1 MKKKIYCFD
10 FDGTLTTSDT
20 LLEFIKYAK
29 GTSRF
34 LMVFLMYSPLL
45 VLMKLHLYPNWKAKQ
60 QIFAHLFAGMRIEK
74 FDALCRGFAEENQHL
89 LRPKGITLVH
99 EALIAGAQVFIV
111 SASIDN
117 WVRPFFEIRNLK
129 GVQVLGTQIEVE
141 DGKLTGRF
149 KSNNCYGAEKV
160 RRIQEALSMTR
171 KIEALSMTQKIEA
184 LPMTQK
190 IEALPLSRTSDTEEK
205 TIPDRSLYEIEA
217 FGDSRGDKE
226 MLAFAD
232 KGHYKPFRE

>member
-1 MKKKIYCFD
+1 MKKKLYCFD

-29 GTSRF
+29 GRGRF

-74 FDALCRGFAEENQHL
+74 FDALCRGFAEESQHL
-89 LRPKGITLVH
+89 LRPKGITLMH
-99 EALIAGAQVFIV
+99 EALVTGAQVFIV

-117 WVRPFFEIRNLK
+117 WVRPFFDIRNLK

-149 KSNNCYGAEKV
+149 KSNNCYGKEKV
-160 RRIQEALSMTR
+160 HRIAEALKSF
-171 KIEALSMTQKIEA
+171 E
-184 LPMTQK
+184 
-190 IEALPLSRTSDTEEK
+190 
-205 TIPDRSLYEIEA
+205 RSEYEIEA

-232 KGHYKPFRE
+232 KGHFKPFRES

>member
-1 MKKKIYCFD
+1 MNKKIYCFD

-29 GTSRF
+29 GRGRF

-45 VLMKLHLYPNWKAKQ
+45 VMMKLHLYPNWKAKQ

-99 EALIAGAQVFIV
+99 EALVAGAQVFIV

-117 WVRPFFEIRNLK
+117 WVRPFFDIRNLK

-141 DGKLTGRF
+141 DGKLTGNF
-149 KSNNCYGAEKV
+149 KSNNCYGKEKV
-160 RRIQEALSMTR
+160 HRIAEALKSF
-171 KIEALSMTQKIEA
+171 E
-184 LPMTQK
+184 
-190 IEALPLSRTSDTEEK
+190 
-205 TIPDRSLYEIEA
+205 RSEYEIEA

-232 KGHYKPFRE
+232 KGHFKPFRES

>member
-60 QIFAHLFAGMRIEK
+60 KVFAHLFEGMRIEK
-74 FDALCRGFAEENQHL
+74 FDKLCQEFAETRQHL
-89 LRPKGITLVH
+89 LRPQGIQRVH
-99 EALIAGAQVFIV
+99 EALAAGDQVFIV

-117 WVRPFFEIRNLK
+117 WVRPFFHVRGLDAVE
-129 GVQVLGTQIEVE
+129 VLGTQVEVK

-149 KSNNCYGAEKV
+149 LSRNCYGAEKV
-160 RRIQEALSMTR
+160 RRITA
-171 KIEALSMTQKIEA
+171 A
-184 LPMTQK
+184 LPQ
-190 IEALPLSRTSDTEEK
+190 
-205 TIPDRSLYEIEA
+205 DRQAYTIEA

-226 MLAFAD
+226 MLSFAD
-232 KGHYKPFRE
+232 QGHYKPFR

>member
-29 GTSRF
+29 GRGRF

-60 QIFAHLFAGMRIEK
+60 QIFAHLFAGMCIEK
-74 FDALCRGFAEENQHL
+74 FDALCRGFAEESQHL
-89 LRPKGITLVH
+89 LRPKGITLMH
-99 EALIAGAQVFIV
+99 EALVAGAQVFIV

-117 WVRPFFEIRNLK
+117 WVRPFFDIRNLK

-149 KSNNCYGAEKV
+149 KSNNCYGKEKV
-160 RRIQEALSMTR
+160 HRIAEVLKSF
-171 KIEALSMTQKIEA
+171 E
-184 LPMTQK
+184 
-190 IEALPLSRTSDTEEK
+190 
-205 TIPDRSLYEIEA
+205 RSEYEIEA

-232 KGHYKPFRE
+232 KGHFKPFRE

>member
-29 GTSRF
+29 GTSRV

-74 FDALCRGFAEENQHL
+74 FDALCRGFAEESQHL
-89 LRPKGITLVH
+89 LRPKGITLMH
-99 EALIAGAQVFIV
+99 EALVAGAQVFIV

-117 WVRPFFEIRNLK
+117 WVRPFFDIRNLK

-149 KSNNCYGAEKV
+149 KSNNCYGKEKV
-160 RRIQEALSMTR
+160 HRIAEVLKSF
-171 KIEALSMTQKIEA
+171 E
-184 LPMTQK
+184 
-190 IEALPLSRTSDTEEK
+190 
-205 TIPDRSLYEIEA
+205 RSEYEIEA

-232 KGHYKPFRE
+232 KGHFKPFRES

>member
-1 MKKKIYCFD
+1 MKKKLYCFD

-29 GTSRF
+29 GRGRF

-45 VLMKLHLYPNWKAKQ
+45 VLMKLRLYPNWKAKQ

-74 FDALCRGFAEENQHL
+74 FDALCRDFAEESQHL
-89 LRPKGITLVH
+89 LRPKGITLMH
-99 EALIAGAQVFIV
+99 EALVAGAQVFIV

-117 WVRPFFEIRNLK
+117 WVRPFFDIRNLK

-149 KSNNCYGAEKV
+149 KSNNCYGKEKV
-160 RRIQEALSMTR
+160 HRIAEALKSF
-171 KIEALSMTQKIEA
+171 E
-184 LPMTQK
+184 
-190 IEALPLSRTSDTEEK
+190 
-205 TIPDRSLYEIEA
+205 RSEYEIEA

-232 KGHYKPFRE
+232 KGHFKPFRES

>member
-1 MKKKIYCFD
+1 MKKKLYCFD

-29 GTSRF
+29 GRGRF

-45 VLMKLHLYPNWKAKQ
+45 VMMKLHMYPNWKAKQ
-60 QIFAHLFAGMRIEK
+60 RIFAHLFAGMRIEK
-74 FDALCRGFAEENQHL
+74 FDALCRGFAEESQHL
-89 LRPKGITLVH
+89 LRPKGITLMH
-99 EALIAGAQVFIV
+99 EALVAGAQVFIV

-117 WVRPFFEIRNLK
+117 WVRPFFDIRNLK

-149 KSNNCYGAEKV
+149 KSNNCYGKEKV
-160 RRIQEALSMTR
+160 HRIAEVLKSF
-171 KIEALSMTQKIEA
+171 E
-184 LPMTQK
+184 
-190 IEALPLSRTSDTEEK
+190 
-205 TIPDRSLYEIEA
+205 RSEYEIEA

-232 KGHYKPFRE
+232 KGHFKPFRES

>member
-34 LMVFLMYSPLL
+34 LMVFLKYSPLL

-74 FDALCRGFAEENQHL
+74 FDALCRGFAEESQHL
-89 LRPKGITLVH
+89 LRPKGITLMH
-99 EALIAGAQVFIV
+99 EALVAGAQVFIV

-117 WVRPFFEIRNLK
+117 WVRPFFDIRNLK

-141 DGKLTGRF
+141 DGKLTGNF
-149 KSNNCYGAEKV
+149 KSNNCYGKEKV
-160 RRIQEALSMTR
+160 HRIAEAL
-171 KIEALSMTQKIEA
+171 KPFE
-184 LPMTQK
+184 
-190 IEALPLSRTSDTEEK
+190 
-205 TIPDRSLYEIEA
+205 RSEYEIEA

-232 KGHYKPFRE
+232 KGHFKPFRES

>member
-1 MKKKIYCFD
+1 MKKKIYCLD

-29 GTSRF
+29 GRGRF

-99 EALIAGAQVFIV
+99 EALVAGAQVFIV

-117 WVRPFFEIRNLK
+117 WVRPFFDIRNLK

-141 DGKLTGRF
+141 DGKLTGNF
-149 KSNNCYGAEKV
+149 KSNNCYGKEKV
-160 RRIQEALSMTR
+160 HRIAEVLKSF
-171 KIEALSMTQKIEA
+171 E
-184 LPMTQK
+184 
-190 IEALPLSRTSDTEEK
+190 
-205 TIPDRSLYEIEA
+205 RSEYEIEA

-232 KGHYKPFRE
+232 KGHFKPFRES

>member
-29 GTSRF
+29 GASRF

-45 VLMKLHLYPNWKAKQ
+45 VLMKLHLFPNWKAKQ
-60 QIFAHLFAGMRIEK
+60 LIFAHLFAGMRIEK
-74 FDALCRGFAEENQHL
+74 FDALCRGFAEESQHL

-99 EALIAGAQVFIV
+99 EALVAGAQVFIV

-117 WVRPFFEIRNLK
+117 WVRPFFDIRNLK
-129 GVQVLGTQIEVE
+129 GVQVLGTQIEVV
-141 DGKLTGRF
+141 DGKVTGRF
-149 KSNNCYGAEKV
+149 KTNNCYGEEKV
-160 RRIQEALSMTR
+160 RRICEALTTTTGTSIPTTN
-171 KIEALSMTQKIEA
+171 AYGTTSLSF
-184 LPMTQK
+184 
-190 IEALPLSRTSDTEEK
+190 
-205 TIPDRSLYEIEA
+205 DRSQYDIEA

-232 KGHYKPFRE
+232 QGHYKPFR

>member
-29 GTSRF
+29 GRGRF

-45 VLMKLHLYPNWKAKQ
+45 VMMKLHLYPNWKAKQ

-74 FDALCRGFAEENQHL
+74 FDALCRGFAEESQHL
-89 LRPKGITLVH
+89 LRPKGITLMH
-99 EALIAGAQVFIV
+99 EALVAGAQVFIV

-117 WVRPFFEIRNLK
+117 WVRPFFDIRNLK

-141 DGKLTGRF
+141 DGKLTGNF
-149 KSNNCYGAEKV
+149 KSNNCYGKEKV
-160 RRIQEALSMTR
+160 HRIAEVLKSF
-171 KIEALSMTQKIEA
+171 E
-184 LPMTQK
+184 
-190 IEALPLSRTSDTEEK
+190 
-205 TIPDRSLYEIEA
+205 RSEYEIEA

-232 KGHYKPFRE
+232 KGHFKPFRE

>member
-29 GTSRF
+29 GRSRF

-60 QIFAHLFAGMRIEK
+60 RIFAHLFAGMRIEK
-74 FDALCRGFAEENQHL
+74 FDALCRGFAEESQHL
-89 LRPKGITLVH
+89 LRPKGITLMH
-99 EALIAGAQVFIV
+99 EALVTGAQVFIV

-117 WVRPFFEIRNLK
+117 WVRPFFDIRNLK

-149 KSNNCYGAEKV
+149 KSNNCYGKEKV
-160 RRIQEALSMTR
+160 HRIAEALKSF
-171 KIEALSMTQKIEA
+171 E
-184 LPMTQK
+184 
-190 IEALPLSRTSDTEEK
+190 
-205 TIPDRSLYEIEA
+205 RSEYEIEA

-232 KGHYKPFRE
+232 KGHFKPFRES

>member
-34 LMVFLMYSPLL
+34 LMVFLKYSPLL

-74 FDALCRGFAEENQHL
+74 FDALCRGFAEESQHL
-89 LRPKGITLVH
+89 LRPKSITLMH
-99 EALIAGAQVFIV
+99 EALVAGAQVFIV

-117 WVRPFFEIRNLK
+117 WVRPFFDIRNLK

-141 DGKLTGRF
+141 DGKLTGNF
-149 KSNNCYGAEKV
+149 KSNNCYGKEKV
-160 RRIQEALSMTR
+160 HRIAEAL
-171 KIEALSMTQKIEA
+171 KPFE
-184 LPMTQK
+184 
-190 IEALPLSRTSDTEEK
+190 
-205 TIPDRSLYEIEA
+205 RSEYEIEA

-232 KGHYKPFRE
+232 KGHFKPFRE

>member
-29 GTSRF
+29 GRSRF

-60 QIFAHLFAGMRIEK
+60 RIFAHLFAGMRIEK
-74 FDALCRGFAEENQHL
+74 FDALCRGFAEESQHL
-89 LRPKGITLVH
+89 LRPKGITLMH
-99 EALIAGAQVFIV
+99 EALVAGAQVFIV

-117 WVRPFFEIRNLK
+117 WVRPFFDIRNLK

-149 KSNNCYGAEKV
+149 KSNNCYGKEKV
-160 RRIQEALSMTR
+160 HRIAEALKSF
-171 KIEALSMTQKIEA
+171 E
-184 LPMTQK
+184 
-190 IEALPLSRTSDTEEK
+190 
-205 TIPDRSLYEIEA
+205 RSEYEIEA

-232 KGHYKPFRE
+232 KGHFKPFRE

>member
-29 GTSRF
+29 GRGRF

-74 FDALCRGFAEENQHL
+74 FDALCRDFAEESQHL
-89 LRPKGITLVH
+89 LRPKGITLMH
-99 EALIAGAQVFIV
+99 EALVAGAQVFIV

-117 WVRPFFEIRNLK
+117 WVRPFFDIRNLK

-149 KSNNCYGAEKV
+149 KSNNCYGTEKV
-160 RRIQEALSMTR
+160 HRIAEVLKSF
-171 KIEALSMTQKIEA
+171 E
-184 LPMTQK
+184 
-190 IEALPLSRTSDTEEK
+190 
-205 TIPDRSLYEIEA
+205 RSEYEIEA

-232 KGHYKPFRE
+232 KGHFKPFRE

>member
-20 LLEFIKYAK
+20 LLEFITYAK
-29 GTSRF
+29 GRGRF

-45 VLMKLHLYPNWKAKQ
+45 VLMTLHLYPNWKAKQ

-74 FDALCRGFAEENQHL
+74 FDALCRGFAEESQHL
-89 LRPKGITLVH
+89 LRPKGITLMH
-99 EALIAGAQVFIV
+99 EALVAGAQVFIV

-117 WVRPFFEIRNLK
+117 WVRPFFDIRNLK

-149 KSNNCYGAEKV
+149 KSNKCYGKEKV
-160 RRIQEALSMTR
+160 HRIAEALKSF
-171 KIEALSMTQKIEA
+171 E
-184 LPMTQK
+184 
-190 IEALPLSRTSDTEEK
+190 
-205 TIPDRSLYEIEA
+205 RSEYEIEA

-232 KGHYKPFRE
+232 KGHFKPFRE

>member
-29 GTSRF
+29 GRGRF

-74 FDALCRGFAEENQHL
+74 FDALCRGFAEESQHL
-89 LRPKGITLVH
+89 LRPKGITLMH
-99 EALIAGAQVFIV
+99 EALVTGAQVFIV

-117 WVRPFFEIRNLK
+117 WVRPFFDIRNLK

-141 DGKLTGRF
+141 DGKLTGHF
-149 KSNNCYGAEKV
+149 KSNNCYGKEKV
-160 RRIQEALSMTR
+160 HRIAEALKSF
-171 KIEALSMTQKIEA
+171 E
-184 LPMTQK
+184 
-190 IEALPLSRTSDTEEK
+190 
-205 TIPDRSLYEIEA
+205 RSEYEIEA

-232 KGHYKPFRE
+232 KGHFKPFRES

>member
-60 QIFAHLFAGMRIEK
+60 KVFAHLFEGMRIEK
-74 FDALCRGFAEENQHL
+74 FDKLCQEFAETRQHL
-89 LRPKGITLVH
+89 LRPQGIQRVH
-99 EALIAGAQVFIV
+99 EALAAGDQVFIV

-117 WVRPFFEIRNLK
+117 WVRPFFHVRGLDAVE
-129 GVQVLGTQIEVE
+129 VLGTQVEVK

-149 KSNNCYGAEKV
+149 LSRNCYGAEKV
-160 RRIQEALSMTR
+160 RRITA
-171 KIEALSMTQKIEA
+171 A
-184 LPMTQK
+184 LPQ
-190 IEALPLSRTSDTEEK
+190 
-205 TIPDRSLYEIEA
+205 DRQAYTIEA

-226 MLAFAD
+226 MLSFAD
-232 KGHYKPFRE
+232 QGHYKLFR

>member
-1 MKKKIYCFD
+1 MKKKLYCFD

-29 GTSRF
+29 GRGRF

-45 VLMKLHLYPNWKAKQ
+45 VMMKLHLYPNWKAKQ

-74 FDALCRGFAEENQHL
+74 FDALCRGFAEESQHL
-89 LRPKGITLVH
+89 LRPKGITLMH
-99 EALIAGAQVFIV
+99 EALVAGAQVFIV

-117 WVRPFFEIRNLK
+117 WVRPFFDIRNLK

-149 KSNNCYGAEKV
+149 KSNNCYGKEKV
-160 RRIQEALSMTR
+160 HRIAEALKSF
-171 KIEALSMTQKIEA
+171 E
-184 LPMTQK
+184 
-190 IEALPLSRTSDTEEK
+190 
-205 TIPDRSLYEIEA
+205 RSEYEIEA

-232 KGHYKPFRE
+232 KGHFKPFRE

>member
-29 GTSRF
+29 GRGRF

-74 FDALCRGFAEENQHL
+74 FDALCRGFAEESQHL
-89 LRPKGITLVH
+89 LRPKGITLMH
-99 EALIAGAQVFIV
+99 EALVAGAQVFIV

-117 WVRPFFEIRNLK
+117 WVRPFFDIHNLK

-149 KSNNCYGAEKV
+149 KSNNCYGKEKV
-160 RRIQEALSMTR
+160 HRIAEALKSF
-171 KIEALSMTQKIEA
+171 E
-184 LPMTQK
+184 
-190 IEALPLSRTSDTEEK
+190 
-205 TIPDRSLYEIEA
+205 RSEYEIEA

-232 KGHYKPFRE
+232 KGHFKPFRES

>member
-29 GTSRF
+29 GRGRF

-45 VLMKLHLYPNWKAKQ
+45 VMMKLHMYPNWKAKQ

-74 FDALCRGFAEENQHL
+74 FDALCRGFAEESQHL
-89 LRPKGITLVH
+89 LRPKGITLMH
-99 EALIAGAQVFIV
+99 EALVAGAQVFIV

-117 WVRPFFEIRNLK
+117 WVRPFFDIRNLK

-141 DGKLTGRF
+141 DGKLTGNF
-149 KSNNCYGAEKV
+149 KSNNCYGKEKV
-160 RRIQEALSMTR
+160 HRITEALKSF
-171 KIEALSMTQKIEA
+171 E
-184 LPMTQK
+184 
-190 IEALPLSRTSDTEEK
+190 
-205 TIPDRSLYEIEA
+205 RSEYEIEA

-232 KGHYKPFRE
+232 KGHFKPFRES

>member
-1 MKKKIYCFD
+1 MKKKIFCFD

-45 VLMKLHLYPNWKAKQ
+45 VLMKLHLFPNWKAKQ
-60 QIFAHLFAGMRIEK
+60 LIFAHLFAGMRIEK
-74 FDALCRGFAEENQHL
+74 FNALCCGFAEESQHL

-99 EALIAGAQVFIV
+99 EALAAGAKVFIV

-129 GVQVLGTQIEVE
+129 GVQVLGTQIEVVE
-141 DGKLTGRF
+141 GKLTGRF
-149 KSNNCYGAEKV
+149 KSNNCYGAEKYA
-160 RRIQEALSMTR
+160 E
-171 KIEALSMTQKIEA
+171 
-184 LPMTQK
+184 
-190 IEALPLSRTSDTEEK
+190 SR
-205 TIPDRSLYEIEA
+205 
-217 FGDSRGDKE
+217 
-226 MLAFAD
+226 
-232 KGHYKPFRE
+232 KPFLHHNSRYR

>member
-1 MKKKIYCFD
+1 MKKKLYCFD

-29 GTSRF
+29 GRGRF

-45 VLMKLHLYPNWKAKQ
+45 ILMKLHLYPNWKAKQ

-89 LRPKGITLVH
+89 LRPKGITLMH
-99 EALIAGAQVFIV
+99 EALVAGAQVFIV

-117 WVRPFFEIRNLK
+117 WVRPFFDIRNLK

-149 KSNNCYGAEKV
+149 KSNNCYGKEKV
-160 RRIQEALSMTR
+160 HRIAEVLKSF
-171 KIEALSMTQKIEA
+171 E
-184 LPMTQK
+184 
-190 IEALPLSRTSDTEEK
+190 
-205 TIPDRSLYEIEA
+205 RSEYEIEA

-232 KGHYKPFRE
+232 KGHFKPFRES

>member
-29 GTSRF
+29 GTGRF

-45 VLMKLHLYPNWKAKQ
+45 VLMKLHLFPNWKAKQ

-99 EALIAGAQVFIV
+99 EALVAGAQVFIV

-117 WVRPFFEIRNLK
+117 WVRPFFDIRNLK
-129 GVQVLGTQIEVE
+129 GVQVLGTQIEVV
-141 DGKLTGRF
+141 DGKVTGRF
-149 KSNNCYGAEKV
+149 KTNNCYGEEKV
-160 RRIQEALSMTR
+160 RRICEALTTTTGTSIPTTN
-171 KIEALSMTQKIEA
+171 AYGTTSLSF
-184 LPMTQK
+184 
-190 IEALPLSRTSDTEEK
+190 
-205 TIPDRSLYEIEA
+205 DRSQYDIEA

-232 KGHYKPFRE
+232 QGHYKPFR

>member
-34 LMVFLMYSPLL
+34 LMVFLKYSPLL

-74 FDALCRGFAEENQHL
+74 FDALCRGFAEESQHL
-89 LRPKGITLVH
+89 LRPKGITLMH
-99 EALIAGAQVFIV
+99 EALVAGAQVFIV

-117 WVRPFFEIRNLK
+117 WVRPFFDIRNLK

-149 KSNNCYGAEKV
+149 KSNNCYGKEKV
-160 RRIQEALSMTR
+160 HRI
-171 KIEALSMTQKIEA
+171 
-184 LPMTQK
+184 
-190 IEALPLSRTSDTEEK
+190 TEVLKSFE
-205 TIPDRSLYEIEA
+205 RSEYEIEA

-232 KGHYKPFRE
+232 KGHFKPFRE

>member
-1 MKKKIYCFD
+1 
-10 FDGTLTTSDT
+10 
-20 LLEFIKYAK
+20 
-29 GTSRF
+29 
-34 LMVFLMYSPLL
+34 MVFLMYSPLL

-74 FDALCRGFAEENQHL
+74 FDALCREFAEESQHL
-89 LRPKGITLVH
+89 LRPKGITLLH
-99 EALIAGAQVFIV
+99 EALVAGAQVFIV

-117 WVRPFFEIRNLK
+117 WVRPFFDIRNLK

-160 RRIQEALSMTR
+160 RRIQETLSMTR
-171 KIEALSMTQKIEA
+171 TADTEDKALS
-184 LPMTQK
+184 
-190 IEALPLSRTSDTEEK
+190 
-205 TIPDRSLYEIEA
+205 DRSLYEIEA

>member
-29 GTSRF
+29 GRSRF

-60 QIFAHLFAGMRIEK
+60 RIFAHLFAGMRIEK
-74 FDALCRGFAEENQHL
+74 FDALCQGFAEESQHL
-89 LRPKGITLVH
+89 LRPKGITLMH
-99 EALIAGAQVFIV
+99 EALVAGAQVFIV

-117 WVRPFFEIRNLK
+117 WVRPFFDIRNLK

-149 KSNNCYGAEKV
+149 KSNNCYGKEKV
-160 RRIQEALSMTR
+160 HRIAEALKSF
-171 KIEALSMTQKIEA
+171 E
-184 LPMTQK
+184 
-190 IEALPLSRTSDTEEK
+190 
-205 TIPDRSLYEIEA
+205 RSEYEIEA

-232 KGHYKPFRE
+232 KGHFKPFRE

>member
-29 GTSRF
+29 GRGRF

-74 FDALCRGFAEENQHL
+74 FDALCRGFAEESQHL
-89 LRPKGITLVH
+89 LRPKGITLMH
-99 EALIAGAQVFIV
+99 EALVAGAQVFIV

-117 WVRPFFEIRNLK
+117 WVRPFFDIRNLK

-149 KSNNCYGAEKV
+149 KSNNCYGKEKAHRIAEVLKSF
-160 RRIQEALSMTR
+160 E
-171 KIEALSMTQKIEA
+171 
-184 LPMTQK
+184 
-190 IEALPLSRTSDTEEK
+190 
-205 TIPDRSLYEIEA
+205 RSEYEIEA

-232 KGHYKPFRE
+232 KGHFKPFRE

>member
-29 GTSRF
+29 GRGRF

-45 VLMKLHLYPNWKAKQ
+45 VMMKLHLYPNWKAKQ

-74 FDALCRGFAEENQHL
+74 FDALCRGFAEESQHL
-89 LRPKGITLVH
+89 LRPKGITLMH
-99 EALIAGAQVFIV
+99 EALVAGAQVFIV

-117 WVRPFFEIRNLK
+117 WVRPFFDIRNLK
-129 GVQVLGTQIEVE
+129 DVQVLGTQIEVE

-149 KSNNCYGAEKV
+149 KSNNCYGKEKV
-160 RRIQEALSMTR
+160 HRIAEVLKSF
-171 KIEALSMTQKIEA
+171 E
-184 LPMTQK
+184 
-190 IEALPLSRTSDTEEK
+190 
-205 TIPDRSLYEIEA
+205 RSEYEIEA

-232 KGHYKPFRE
+232 KGHFKPFRE

>member
-29 GTSRF
+29 GRSRF

-74 FDALCRGFAEENQHL
+74 FDALCRGFAEESQHL

-99 EALIAGAQVFIV
+99 EALVAGAQVFIV

-117 WVRPFFEIRNLK
+117 WVRPFFDIRNLK

-141 DGKLTGRF
+141 DGKLTGNF
-149 KSNNCYGAEKV
+149 KSNNCYGKEKV
-160 RRIQEALSMTR
+160 HRIAEALKSF
-171 KIEALSMTQKIEA
+171 E
-184 LPMTQK
+184 
-190 IEALPLSRTSDTEEK
+190 
-205 TIPDRSLYEIEA
+205 RSEYEIEA

-232 KGHYKPFRE
+232 KGHFKPFRE

>member
-20 LLEFIKYAK
+20 LLEFIKYAR

-45 VLMKLHLYPNWKAKQ
+45 VLMKLHLFPNWKAKQ
-60 QIFAHLFAGMRIEK
+60 LIFAHLFAGMRIEK

-99 EALIAGAQVFIV
+99 EALVAGAQVFIV

-129 GVQVLGTQIEVE
+129 GVQVLGTQIEVV
-141 DGKLTGRF
+141 DGKVTGRF
-149 KSNNCYGAEKV
+149 KTNNCYGEEKV
-160 RRIQEALSMTR
+160 RRICEALTTTTGTSIPTTN
-171 KIEALSMTQKIEA
+171 AYGTTSLSF
-184 LPMTQK
+184 
-190 IEALPLSRTSDTEEK
+190 
-205 TIPDRSLYEIEA
+205 DRSQYDIEA

-232 KGHYKPFRE
+232 QGHYKPFR

>member
-45 VLMKLHLYPNWKAKQ
+45 LLMKLHLYPNWKAKQ
-60 QIFAHLFAGMRIEK
+60 RIFAHLFAGMRIEK
-74 FDALCRGFAEENQHL
+74 FDALCHDFAEESQHL

-99 EALIAGAQVFIV
+99 EALVAGAQVFIV

-117 WVRPFFEIRNLK
+117 WVRPFFDIRNLK

-141 DGKLTGRF
+141 DGKLTGNF
-149 KSNNCYGAEKV
+149 KSNNCYGKEKV
-160 RRIQEALSMTR
+160 HRIAEALKSF
-171 KIEALSMTQKIEA
+171 E
-184 LPMTQK
+184 
-190 IEALPLSRTSDTEEK
+190 
-205 TIPDRSLYEIEA
+205 RSEYEIEA

-232 KGHYKPFRE
+232 KGHFKPFRE